1 MNLLHTARPWRKFLT
16 MLTLLCGALQA
27 QAEVGL
33 SRLMVGD
40 MPVTLVYPTRAAE
53 APLALGPFVLNVAL
67 DAAPAD
73 PSEPADGRRRLIVMS
88 HGTGGNALSDHDL
101 AATLARAGFVVA
113 QPEHAGD
120 NFRDVSGSG
129 PVSWAQ
135 RPGEVS
141 RVIDALGR
149 HPAWGARLQLDR
161 VGVHGMSAGGV
172 TALSLAGA
180 QWSVLQLVRHCLA
193 HADEDA
199 GFCFSGLPTAEAQ
212 AARRASFERARGAR
226 EADLPAEMTAWH
238 GGRARADG
246 ADPRADPRPD
256 PRVAAITL
264 SVPVAA
270 IFSAESLARIAVPVG
285 VLRAGRDEWLLP
297 RFHADHVVAHC
308 SRCRLLARLES
319 AGHIELLSPWP
330 QSVARRVAALQP
342 RGGSPEPGFDAAERT
357 AAFQAVAGFFRQQL
371 AQ

>member
-1 MNLLHTARPWRKFLT
+1 MNLLHTSRLARKFLT

-40 MPVTLVYPTRAAE
+40 LPVTLVYPTQAAE
-53 APLALGPFVLNVAL
+53 ASLALGPFVLNVAL
-67 DAAPAD
+67 DAAPA
-73 PSEPADGRRRLIVMS
+73 EPAEGRRRLIVMS

-113 QPEHAGD
+113 QPEHPGD
-120 NFRDVSGSG
+120 NFRDVSRSG

-141 RVIDALGR
+141 RVIDALAQ

-161 VGVHGMSAGGV
+161 VGVHGMSAGSV

-199 GFCFSGLPTAEAQ
+199 GFCFSGLPTAEGQ
-212 AARRASFERARGAR
+212 AARRASFERARGAS
-226 EADLPAEMTAWH
+226 EADLPAELTAWH
-238 GGRARADG
+238 GGFSRADG
-246 ADPRADPRPD
+246 VDPRPD
-256 PRVAAITL
+256 PRVAAVTL

-285 VLRAGRDEWLLP
+285 VLRAGHDQWLLP
-297 RFHADHVVAHC
+297 RFHADHVLAHC
-308 SRCRLLARLES
+308 SRCTLLARLDS
-319 AGHIELLSPWP
+319 AGHMDLLSPWP
-330 QSVARRVAALQP
+330 QAVARSVAALQP
-342 RGGSPEPGFDAAERT
+342 RGGTPEPGFDVTERT